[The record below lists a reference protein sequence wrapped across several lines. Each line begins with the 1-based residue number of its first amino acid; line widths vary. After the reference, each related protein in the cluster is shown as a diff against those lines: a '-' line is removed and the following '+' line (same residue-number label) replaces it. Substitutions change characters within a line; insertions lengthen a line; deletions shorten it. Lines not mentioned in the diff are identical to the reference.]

1 MIRKETKYAYKDL
14 TIVPAQ
20 VSDIESRSEVNCK
33 DGDGYLPIF
42 TAPMSCVVNED
53 NYKCF
58 EDVGIHSILPTT
70 VDYSIRKEHLVQ
82 GYWVAMSMSEAASCF
97 LEDHVPHD
105 ILFCEKTMKLCI
117 DVANGHM
124 KKLLKMCK
132 RIKSTCNNVG
142 LKIEIMTGN
151 IANPLTVLDYLIKY
165 DIDYVRVG
173 IGGGSGCTT
182 TSNVGCHYPMGSLI
196 AESYG
201 CKNNWQTKGS
211 EKKVKIVADGGI
223 RNYDDV
229 NKALA
234 LGADYVMIGGLF
246 TEMIEAASKE
256 YVKDH
261 QYSGYLPF
269 EFNIDKANMSDTM
282 EEAKRSIING
292 NPMYHEVYGMSTKR
306 AQEERGLTVL
316 KTSEG
321 TSHYK
326 RIKYTLRQWT
336 ENMESYLKSIMSY
349 CNARNLEEFIGKP
362 ELVVN
367 SSASINSVNK

>member
-1 MIRKETKYAYKDL
+1 MIVKEQKYAYKDL

-20 VSDIESRSEVNCK
+20 VSDVESRNEVTPY
-33 DGDGYLPIF
+33 DDYGYLPIF
-42 TAPMSCVVNED
+42 TAPMSCVVNEN

-70 VDYSIRKEHLVQ
+70 VDYSVRKEHLVQ
-82 GYWVAMSMSEAASCF
+82 GYWVAMSMAEAALCF
-97 LEDHVPHD
+97 LGDHMSDD
-105 ILFCEKTMKLCI
+105 ILFCGRTMKLCI

-124 KKLLKMCK
+124 KKLLLMCK
-132 RIKSTCNNVG
+132 RIKNACSNLG

-151 IANPLTVLDYLIKY
+151 IANPYTVLDYLINY

-201 CKNNWQTKGS
+201 CKNNWQTRDSK
-211 EKKVKIVADGGI
+211 KKVKIVADGGI

-246 TEMIEAASKE
+246 TEMIEAASQE
-256 YVKDH
+256 YEKD
-261 QYSGYLPF
+261 QYGRYASVEIPF
-269 EFNIDKANMSDTM
+269 DKCKMYNST
-282 EEAKRSIING
+282 EERKRLFIEQGLI
-292 NPMYHEVYGMSTKR
+292 YHEVYGMSTKR
-306 AQEERGLTVL
+306 AQEERGLSVL

-326 RIKYTLRQWT
+326 QVKYTLKQWT
-336 ENMESYLKSIMSY
+336 DNMTSYLKSIMSY
-349 CNARNLEEFIGKP
+349 CNARKLEEFVGKP

-367 SSASINSVNK
+367 TYASINSVNK